1 MNSIDRLHGVVPS
14 WATVAKRN
22 RKCLHVTARAPLPSG
37 AFGRNYE
44 LVIESIENNKAV
56 VSENSTNALLPK
68 CCVERHINEDA
79 TFCLHFDSIKPIVEP
94 DDVISWW
101 NSLGDYLNHQDYSSR
116 RRKWPIHAQLSHGE
130 AAIAQLRMEEL
141 AEPLGW
147 QDEVMASIFRG
158 SGWLGGK
165 LPRRTKDRTGLVNV
179 RTPCPRGC
187 RRKHHPYRLQACERP
202 DCAEGC
208 RKRHDPILRNECPYR
223 ETVEQLILVEYSR
236 RKKEKIIFEQ
246 LRSKGVKC
254 CDTMDNCPLAGTREV

>member
-1 MNSIDRLHGVVPS
+1 MPS
-14 WATVAKRN
+14 RYGPRTSA
-22 RKCLHVTARAPLPSG
+22 SG

-147 QDEVMASIFRG
+147 QGRSHGFDLS
-158 SGWLGGK
+158 
-165 LPRRTKDRTGLVNV
+165 
-179 RTPCPRGC
+179 
-187 RRKHHPYRLQACERP
+187 
-202 DCAEGC
+202 
-208 RKRHDPILRNECPYR
+208 RKRMARR
-223 ETVEQLILVEYSR
+223 ETASP
-236 RKKEKIIFEQ
+236 
-246 LRSKGVKC
+246 
-254 CDTMDNCPLAGTREV
+254 N